1 MDKKQIAF
9 EKAVLDAHRNLSD
22 GAGLSF
28 VNIFKAGYDY
38 AIIQSLKWLYENKN
52 NPLIGCEDPC
62 LSGYLTNEFIEQFK
76 QAMGG

>member
-9 EKAVLDAHRNLSD
+9 EKAVLDALRNLSD

-28 VNIFKAGYDY
+28 YNIFRAGYDY
-38 AIIQSLKWLYENKN
+38 AIIQSLKWLYENKDH
-52 NPLIGCEDPC
+52 PLIGCEDPC

-76 QAMGG
+76 QAMEN